1 MQTILEARRAAPA
14 ILLLPHLHLW
24 WATAP
29 SSLKTTLQVRHGC
42 HCMLKLDQGT
52 GMYEPLRW
60 RAAGYCIFMC
70 LAEPASSACRSHS
83 WLLPVWQ
90 HLLPRDHARAGL

>member
-29 SSLKTTLQVRHGC
+29 SSLKTTLQVC
-42 HCMLKLDQGT
+42 
-52 GMYEPLRW
+52 
-60 RAAGYCIFMC
+60 
-70 LAEPASSACRSHS
+70 CRPNVRTQS
-83 WLLPVWQ
+83 
-90 HLLPRDHARAGL
+90 